1 MTRMAMPAAAMAASL
16 LLAAC
21 VSGPRPYDGVIG
33 YRASPAAEGVDLV
46 YVDEARVAPA
56 KLQARLR
63 ESCARTLGVAPA
75 QAVVTVRGESLFR
88 QDVDMSIPVPVGMQ
102 GTGSNRNTAGGA
114 PGVGT
119 PMAGAVVQHQGV
131 VRSLELRKVEAECR
145 KAP

>member
-1 MTRMAMPAAAMAASL
+1 MTGRAIPVAAVAPCL

-21 VSGPRPYDGVIG
+21 MSGPRPYDGVIG
-33 YRASPAAEGVDLV
+33 YRATPVAEGVDLV
-46 YVDEARVAPA
+46 YVDEARVVPA
-56 KLQARLR
+56 KLQSRLR

-88 QDVDMSIPVPVGMQ
+88 QDVDMSIPVSVGMQ
-102 GTGSNRNTAGGA
+102 GTGGNRNTAGGA

-131 VRSLELRKVEAECR
+131 VRSLELRKVEADCR
-145 KAP
+145 KVP